1 MKRKISVMI
10 AALLIVLG
18 LSASAV
24 FAEDGAFFYDDAG
37 ILTQTELD
45 RVDAI
50 LQEVSEA
57 QQCGVYVKTTDD
69 FNGKTPNEYA
79 DDFYDGSGLGYG
91 DDNSGIILVVNYNS
105 GDWAISTTGYGIT
118 CFTDA
123 GQEYIMDYVVQ
134 FLRDDPETAFTA
146 YADLCEEFIMQ
157 ASAVEPY
164 DGGNMPDYGD
174 LILPGYYESDYYS
187 DEDSSSYSQVILP
200 IDIAIGIA
208 IGVIIALIIMLIQKS
223 GLKTVRRQ
231 AAAKNYIR
239 QGSFNLT
246 VQNEQFLYSN
256 VERIKKEDDPPSTG
270 SSTHTGSSGTTHGG
284 SSGKF

>member
-1 MKRKISVMI
+1 MKRRISVMI
-10 AALLIVLG
+10 AALLLVLG
-18 LSASAV
+18 LSSSMA
-24 FAEDGAFFYDDAG
+24 FAEGGMFFYDDAS

-45 RVDAI
+45 TVNARLKEISD
-50 LQEVSEA
+50 A

-79 DDFYDGSGLGYG
+79 DDFYDSSGLGYG
-91 DDNSGIILVVNYNS
+91 DDKSGIILVVNYDS

-123 GQEYIMDYVVQ
+123 GQEYIMDQVAPI
-134 FLRDDPETAFTA
+134 LRDDPENAFIT

-157 ASAVEPY
+157 GVSGQPY
-164 DGGNMPDYGD
+164 DSGN
-174 LILPGYYESDYYS
+174 LPEKEKDFN
-187 DEDSSSYSQVILP
+187 LL
-200 IDIAIGIA
+200 IDIIIGLA
-208 IGVIIALIIMLIQKS
+208 VGVIIALIIVLVQKS

-239 QGSFNLT
+239 QGSLNLT

-256 VERIKKEDDPPSTG
+256 VERIKKETESSSTG

>member
-1 MKRKISVMI
+1 MRKRISVMI
-10 AALLIVLG
+10 AALLLVLG
-18 LSASAV
+18 MTSSAV
-24 FAEDGAFFYDDAG
+24 FAEDGGDTFFYDDAG

-45 RVDAI
+45 TVNTR
-50 LQEVSEA
+50 LQEVSDS

-79 DDFYDGSGLGYG
+79 DDFYDSSGLGHG
-91 DDNSGIILVVNYNS
+91 DDKSGIILVVNYDS

-123 GQEYIMDYVVQ
+123 GQEYIMEQVAPI
-134 FLRDDPETAFTA
+134 LRDDPENAFIT
-146 YADLCEEFIMQ
+146 YADLCDQFITQ
-157 ASAVEPY
+157 GVSGQPY
-164 DGGNMPDYGD
+164 DSGN
-174 LILPGYYESDYYS
+174 LPEKEKDFN
-187 DEDSSSYSQVILP
+187 LL
-200 IDIAIGIA
+200 IDIIIGLA
-208 IGVIIALIIMLIQKS
+208 VGVIIALIIVLVQKS

-231 AAAKNYIR
+231 AVAKNYIR

-256 VERIKKEDDPPSTG
+256 VERIKKEDETTSTG

>member
-1 MKRKISVMI
+1 MKKRISVMI
-10 AALLIVLG
+10 AALLLVLG
-18 LSASAV
+18 LSSSVA
-24 FAEDGAFFYDDAG
+24 FAEDGTFFYDDAG
-37 ILTQTELD
+37 ILTQTGLE
-45 RVDAI
+45 RVDTR
-50 LQEVSEA
+50 LQEVSDE
-57 QQCGVYVKTTDD
+57 QQCGVYVKKKDD

-79 DDFYDGSGLGYG
+79 DDFYDSSGLGYG
-91 DDNSGIILVVNYNS
+91 DDKSGIILVVNYDS

-157 ASAVEPY
+157 ANAVEPY

-231 AAAKNYIR
+231 VAAKNYIR
-239 QGSFNLT
+239 QGSFKLT
-246 VQNEQFLYSN
+246 ARNEQFLYSN
-256 VERIKKEDDPPSTG
+256 VERIKKADEPSTG